1 MFSCWFC
8 LRRQGLCLFMP
19 EAMFNCGCL
28 CSFERDFLIRFD
40 LSLALLPLQWESENN
55 GNKTVCN
62 IFCFSF
68 TSRIVTDASKIKL
81 QIYFDQIVFIDI
93 SVLFWLTIHPVHSDQ
108 PSHSTDVKLFFLF
121 ASTESFHIF
130 PLTSSYFCVSFK
142 WLEFQV
148 YKFLMNPNCNFRW
161 GYLTD
166 QVFSIHRVNSTH
178 FPISFSIP
186 TSSLQ

>member
-8 LRRQGLCLFMP
+8 LRRQGLCLFMQ
-19 EAMFNCGCL
+19 EAMLNCGGL

-55 GNKTVCN
+55 GNRIVCN

-93 SVLFWLTIHPVHSDQ
+93 SVLFWLTVHPVHSDQ
-108 PSHSTDVKLFFLF
+108 PFHSTDVKLFF
-121 ASTESFHIF
+121 SFCKHRIF
-130 PLTSSYFCVSFK
+130 SYIPFDILIFLCVIQMTGVSG
-142 WLEFQV
+142 V
-148 YKFLMNPNCNFRW
+148 
-161 GYLTD
+161 
-166 QVFSIHRVNSTH
+166 
-178 FPISFSIP
+178 
-186 TSSLQ
+186 